1 MDFSALDQFNAQIS
15 NYAQTIGLDT
25 GDIESTLNDK
35 IEALKQKGQDLLEG
49 LVPAEALIANPG
61 GLGLT
66 ELATAGESLLQT
78 VGVGSD
84 VVASAV
90 GSGVVSAVQG
100 IAKGVRAAKTAYAGI
115 KENLT
120 NPKASRLEGEIDPE
134 FGVSDESVMNALN
147 TGLAR
152 APASSSFIP
161 RSAAGGDLADMSAM
175 RAPIYGSDV
184 ARIADAPEAINTV
197 VPVAN
202 AEGALVPAED
212 IAINLGRGAVS
223 EGVASAAAS
232 AETVASTGVAGAL
245 ETVGA
250 GADATGIG
258 AVLGIPLQIIGLALG
273 GYSLFHGIE
282 DMFSSHH
289 SPDVASLLPN
299 IALPQFQAA

>member
-25 GDIESTLNDK
+25 GDIETTLNDK

-66 ELATAGESLLQT
+66 ELATAGESLLG
-78 VGVGSD
+78 GVGSGLE
-84 VVASAV
+84 AV
-90 GSGVVSAVQG
+90 GSGVVTAARG
-100 IAKGVRAAKTAYAGI
+100 IATGVRAVQTAYQ
-115 KENLT
+115 
-120 NPKASRLEGEIDPE
+120 
-134 FGVSDESVMNALN
+134 
-147 TGLAR
+147 
-152 APASSSFIP
+152 
-161 RSAAGGDLADMSAM
+161 
-175 RAPIYGSDV
+175 
-184 ARIADAPEAINTV
+184 
-197 VPVAN
+197 
-202 AEGALVPAED
+202 
-212 IAINLGRGAVS
+212 NLGDATSDTSIRALASNATRVEDAVPESIELSNLSASDAVS
-223 EGVASAAAS
+223 SAVPGLEGVAEIGATEAATTA
-232 AETVASTGVAGAL
+232 ATVGADVGATAGIAGAL

-273 GYSLFHGIE
+273 GYSLFNGIE

-299 IALPQFQAA
+299 IALPQFQAS